1 MWRGLNPALQ
11 LSRLRA
17 AMQAG
22 GIAAVHL
29 VRPENLAW
37 LTGARSFVSLS
48 GERGVL
54 EAVVTMQRCTLISNA
69 IEAQRLMQEELE
81 PGGVKISAYR
91 WWDAA
96 ERETLILSALEG
108 HTPLSDVPALP
119 PALERLRLVM
129 LPDQDESLRQLGY
142 DAGTAI
148 ARAAR
153 LLHPDLTEFE
163 AAGVLAREVN
173 AAGLAPLVNLCAGAA
188 RLQTRR
194 HPLPTGARLGHRA
207 ILVLSAR
214 RDGPVLSVSRLVS
227 FAPLGVAEQQR
238 YQQLLG
244 VEALGLEVA
253 GRGGT
258 LDQVFEAMRGGY
270 ANMGQPE
277 EIERHHQGGL
287 AGYRPREARAEPAQ
301 QQTIDDGML
310 IALNPSLPGLK
321 VEDTFLRR
329 GGKLHD
335 LTLHDWPNLPVGG
348 RQRPAILQ
356 ML

>member
-1 MWRGLNPALQ
+1 M
-11 LSRLRA
+11 S
-17 AMQAG
+17 
-22 GIAAVHL
+22 
-29 VRPENLAW
+29 PE
-37 LTGARSFVSLS
+37 
-48 GERGVL
+48 
-54 EAVVTMQRCTLISNA
+54 
-69 IEAQRLMQEELE
+69 
-81 PGGVKISAYR
+81 
-91 WWDAA
+91 
-96 ERETLILSALEG
+96 
-108 HTPLSDVPALP
+108 
-119 PALERLRLVM
+119 
-129 LPDQDESLRQLGY
+129 QDESLRQLGH
-142 DAGTAI
+142 DAGGAI

-153 LLHPDLTEFE
+153 LLHPDLSEFE

-173 AAGLAPLVNLCAGAA
+173 AAGLSPLVNLCAGAA

-194 HPLPTGARLGHRA
+194 HPLPTGARLGEQA

-214 RDGPVLSVSRLVS
+214 RDGPVLSVSRMVS
-227 FAPLGVAEQQR
+227 FAPLSEAEQQR

-258 LDQVFEAMRGGY
+258 LGQVFEVMRGGY
-270 ANMGQPE
+270 ANMGQPG

-301 QQTIDDGML
+301 PQSVDDGML
-310 IALNPSLPGLK
+310 LALNPSLPGLK

-335 LTLHDWPNLPVGG
+335 LTLHDWPSLPVQG

-356 ML
+356 MP